1 MREWWRG
8 GVIYQVYP
16 RSFQDSDGDGIGD
29 LPGILD
35 RLDHVA
41 SLGVDCVWLS
51 PIFQSP
57 QADMG
62 YDVSDYTQIDK
73 LFGSLEDF
81 DALIAR
87 AHALGLKV
95 IVDQVLSHTSDQH
108 PWFRESRVS
117 RTNARADWYIWADPK
132 KDGSPPNN
140 WPSVFG
146 GRAWEWNATR
156 GQYYMHNF
164 LAAQPDLNFHNP
176 AVQDAVLDVMRFWLE
191 RGVDGFRLDTV
202 NYYFHD
208 RQLRSNPPARRP
220 KHLPYAVNPYDMQV
234 HKYGKSQPENLE
246 FLKRV
251 RKLLDQFPGTTTV
264 GEIGDSDIGLQLME
278 QYTAGKDRLHM
289 AYTFDM
295 LSEKF
300 SAAHFRSKI
309 EDFFAGAPNGWPC
322 WAFSNHD
329 VIRHV
334 SRWLPHSASQRAIAR
349 QAAAMLLSFRGTIC
363 LYQGEELGLPEAD
376 ILFEELTDPPGIRF
390 WPEYKGRDG
399 CRTPMP
405 WDAGEA
411 PNGFTTGKPWLPVK
425 PPHSALSVAT
435 QQDDVASTLNFYRRM
450 IAFRQAHPALVE
462 GGIEFFDVG
471 EPLLAF
477 RRQVEGQSLV
487 CLFNLSATPIEVRLA
502 ASGEVRLD
510 PISEGAE
517 LGRRALGLAAN
528 GFAILEEAAGSAAL
542 ELSFGR
548 GKRRTKA

>member
-29 LPGILD
+29 LPGILR
-35 RLDHVA
+35 RLDHIA

-62 YDVSDYTQIDK
+62 YDISDYKEVDR
-73 LFGSLEDF
+73 LFGRLEDF
-81 DALIAR
+81 DALIER

-95 IVDQVLSHTSDQH
+95 IVDQVVSHSSDQH
-108 PWFRESRVS
+108 PWFRESRLS
-117 RTNARADWYIWADPK
+117 RTNARADWYVWADPK

-146 GRAWEWNATR
+146 GRAWEWNPSR
-156 GQYYMHNF
+156 GQYYFHNF
-164 LAAQPDLNFHNP
+164 LASQPDLNFHNP

-208 RQLRSNPPARRP
+208 QQLRNNPPARRP
-220 KHLPYAVNPYDMQV
+220 KHLPYAVNPYDMQE
-234 HKYGKSQPENLE
+234 HKYGKSQPENVG

-251 RKLLDQFPGTTTV
+251 RSLLNEFPGTTTV
-264 GEIGDSDIGLQLME
+264 GEIGDSHKGLQLME
-278 QYTAGKDRLHM
+278 EYTSGNDKLHM

-295 LSEKF
+295 LGPQFTAE
-300 SAAHFRSKI
+300 HFRSKI
-309 EDFFAGAPNGWPC
+309 RSFFTGAPNGWPC

-329 VIRHV
+329 VVRHV
-334 SRWLPHSASQRAIAR
+334 SRWLPHSTSSSAVAR
-349 QAAAMLLSFRGTIC
+349 QAAAMLLCFRGSIC

-376 ILFEELTDPPGIRF
+376 INFEELTDPPGIRF

-399 CRTPMP
+399 CRTPIP
-405 WDAGEA
+405 WEPGEA
-411 PNGFTTGKPWLPVK
+411 PNGFTSGKPWLPVK
-425 PPHSALSVAT
+425 LPHSVLNVAS
-435 QQDDVASTLNFYRRM
+435 QDADPASTLNFYRRM
-450 IAFRQAHPALVE
+450 IAFRKTHDALVE
-462 GGIEFFDVG
+462 GGMEFFSVG

-477 RRQVEGQSLV
+477 RRTHANGSLV
-487 CLFNLSATPIEVRLA
+487 CLFNLSAEPLQATIA
-502 ASGEVRLD
+502 GEHAGLD

-517 LGRRALGLAAN
+517 LARSRLRLGPN
-528 GFAILEEAAGSAAL
+528 GFAILAEAAGSGHL
-542 ELSFGR
+542 EVKFS
-548 GKRRTKA
+548 RRSKSKPSA